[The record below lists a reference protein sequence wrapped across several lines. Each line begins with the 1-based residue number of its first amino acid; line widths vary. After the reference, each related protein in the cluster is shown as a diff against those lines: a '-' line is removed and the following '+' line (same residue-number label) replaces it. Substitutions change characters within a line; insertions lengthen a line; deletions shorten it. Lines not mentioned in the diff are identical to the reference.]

1 MTSGAVIEGVFL
13 PLFLSPPRLALA
25 INCAS
30 ASIVIVGCPLDDME
44 LAVVDAVIDGR
55 ELELPRED
63 PDRELDIAASSPVPP
78 AVLNLAVA
86 GEIRTGVND

>member
-1 MTSGAVIEGVFL
+1 MEGVPF
-13 PLFLSPPRLALA
+13 PFFESPKLAFE

-44 LAVVDAVIDGR
+44 LAVVDAVIDGM
-55 ELELPRED
+55 ELELPKDD
-63 PDRELDIAASSPVPP
+63 PDRELDIVGFTEPVSSPAFP

-86 GEIRTGVND
+86 GEMRTKECD